1 MEHKSVDFTDEQY
14 QAIEWTE
21 RVCSLLSLF
30 GSFFVVASFLLSGHF
45 KAPINRLIFYASLG
59 NILTN
64 VATLVSRS
72 GIKMA
77 EKKGELTALCQFQG
91 LFIQWS
97 VAFCPPPHGYST
109 SGLSR
114 SPNGQVYASRCSLD
128 ILHGLQCLLDFLS

>member
-21 RVCSLLSLF
+21 RGCSILSLL
-30 GSFFVVASFLLSGHF
+30 GSFFVVSSFLFSDFF

-97 VAFCPPPHGYST
+97 VAFCPPLSWLLYIWSFSLT
-109 SGLSR
+109 KWLGLCQQMLFGHSAWPAM
-114 SPNGQVYASRCSLD
+114 SS
-128 ILHGLQCLLDFLS
+128 